1 MREKGDVTAIG
12 GPVCAIYRQGSDLES
27 TRMCFFYDEITLIR
41 VDNSKL
47 QLVIE
52 MMIGTNELNGEY
64 QLVALPLSE
73 LGISESSVYTY
84 EALDFVKIGPMFW
97 RRK

>member
-1 MREKGDVTAIG
+1 
-12 GPVCAIYRQGSDLES
+12 
-27 TRMCFFYDEITLIR
+27 MCFFHDEITLIR

-73 LGISESSVYTY
+73 LAICESSVYTY
-84 EALDFVKIGPMFW
+84 EPVDFSKRARCVAASD
-97 RRK
+97 R